1 MSLRGRAAVAGV
13 GMTPFRRR
21 SGQSE
26 LVLGLEAIRLAAE
39 DAGVTLA
46 EIDGLVSSMA
56 QQNEVVELA
65 RALGVRDLSF
75 FSAVDY
81 GGGACCALVG
91 HAAAAVATGLAR
103 CVVAWRARCR
113 SPEARPWAA
122 TGARVG
128 GEHQFSAPYGL
139 VRPVDQVA
147 MVTRRHMHRYGTT
160 SAHLAAVAIAC
171 RSHATRNPAALMRSP
186 LTVAEHQAS
195 RVVSDPLRL
204 LDCCLENDAGAA
216 FVVVPAERAADLCQ
230 RPVYVR
236 ATAQGTGFL
245 PGRMTD
251 YVRPDPLESSAVAAA
266 RTLFRAGDC
275 APTDVDTIQVYDS
288 FTPFVLFAL
297 EAYGFCRAGESGP
310 FAAEGHIQWPDGR
323 LPANTSGGG
332 LSEGYIQGMNLV
344 AEAVRQLSGTSTCQV
359 PEAALALV
367 AGATTVPTSALLL
380 GRDP

>member
-21 SGQSE
+21 SGESE
-26 LVLGLEAIRLAAE
+26 LGLGLEAIGLAAE

-75 FSAVDY
+75 FAAVDY
-81 GGGACCALVG
+81 GGGACGALVG
-91 HAAAAVATGLAR
+91 HAAAAVTTGLAR

-160 SAHLAAVAIAC
+160 SAHLAAVAITC
-171 RSHATRNPAALMRSP
+171 RSHAMHNPAALMRAP
-186 LTVAEHQAS
+186 LTLAEHQAS
-195 RVVSDPLRL
+195 RFVSDPLRL

-216 FVVVPAERAADLCQ
+216 FVVVPAERATDLRQ

-236 ATAQGTGFL
+236 AAAQGTGFL

-251 YVRPDPLESSAVAAA
+251 YVRPEPLESSAVAAA

-275 APTDVDTIQVYDS
+275 APTDVDTIQVYDA

-310 FAAEGHIQWPDGR
+310 FVAEGHLQWPDGR
-323 LPANTSGGG
+323 LPTNTSGGS

-344 AEAVRQLSGTSTCQV
+344 AEAVRQLRGTSTCQV
-359 PEAALALV
+359 SEAALALV

-380 GRDP
+380 AREP

>member
-1 MSLRGRAAVAGV
+1 M
-13 GMTPFRRR
+13 
-21 SGQSE
+21 
-26 LVLGLEAIRLAAE
+26 
-39 DAGVTLA
+39 
-46 EIDGLVSSMA
+46 
-56 QQNEVVELA
+56 
-65 RALGVRDLSF
+65 RDVSF
-75 FSAVDY
+75 FAAVDY
-81 GGGACCALVG
+81 GGGGCCALVG
-91 HAAAAVATGLAR
+91 HAAAAVAAGLAR

-128 GEHQFSAPYGL
+128 GEQQFSAPYGL

-171 RSHATRNPAALMRSP
+171 RSHAARNPVALMRTP
-186 LTVAEHQAS
+186 LTLAEHQAS
-195 RVVSDPLRL
+195 R
-204 LDCCLENDAGAA
+204 
-216 FVVVPAERAADLCQ
+216 FVADLRQ

-236 ATAQGTGFL
+236 AAAQGTGFL

-251 YVRPDPLESSAVAAA
+251 YVRPEPLESSAVAAA

-288 FTPFVLFAL
+288 FTPFVLLAL

-310 FAAEGHIQWPDGR
+310 FAAEGHLRWPDGR
-323 LPANTSGGG
+323 LPTNTSGGS
-332 LSEGYIQGMNLV
+332 LSEGYIQGLNLV
-344 AEAVRQLSGTSTCQV
+344 AEAVRQLRGTSTCQV
-359 PEAALALV
+359 PDAALALA

>member
-1 MSLRGRAAVAGV
+1 VSLRGRAAVAGV

-171 RSHATRNPAALMRSP
+171 RSHATRNPAALMRAP

-216 FVVVPAERAADLCQ
+216 FVVVPAERAADLRQ
-230 RPVYVR
+230 RAVYVR

-251 YVRPDPLESSAVAAA
+251 YVRPEPLESSAVAAA

-344 AEAVRQLSGTSTCQV
+344 AEAVRQLRGTSTCQV